1 MNDFHGP
8 TVEDL
13 QGAWNCVS
21 FGDDGH
27 KVPFYVPWFRKIRIE
42 FQGYCYQAFD
52 GETCLERGRF
62 DIRRG
67 VEYSLLDQLIEF
79 GEHYGREHHGI
90 IRWVGDKLE
99 HLQGHVGY
107 PRPAGFPYGKG
118 YKCHYALMKRAP
130 AVQTDHTS
138 ASPKTWQ
145 G

>member
-1 MNDFHGP
+1 MSDFHGP
-8 TVEDL
+8 SLEDL
-13 QGAWNCVS
+13 QGEWICVN

-27 KVPFYVPWFRKIRIE
+27 KVPFYVPWFRKPRVVFE
-42 FQGYCYQAFD
+42 GYCYRTLEGD
-52 GETCLERGRF
+52 TCLESGRF

-67 VEYSLLDQLIEF
+67 VEYSLLDQLIEM

-107 PRPAGFPYGKG
+107 PRPAGFPYGRG
-118 YKCHYALMKRAP
+118 FKCHYALLSRAP
-130 AVQTDHTS
+130 SVKPEHPLP
-138 ASPKTWQ
+138 SPKTWK

>member
-1 MNDFHGP
+1 MSDFQGP
-8 TVEDL
+8 TLEDL
-13 QGAWNCVS
+13 QGAWICVR
-21 FGDDGH
+21 FGDNGM
-27 KVPFYVPWFRKIRIE
+27 KAPFYISWFRKPRVE
-42 FQGYCYQAFD
+42 FEGYCYRVFD

-62 DIRRG
+62 DLRRG

-90 IRWVGDKLE
+90 IRWAGNKLE

-118 YKCHYALMKRAP
+118 FKCHYALLSRAP
-130 AVQTDHTS
+130 EATEEHSEATR
-138 ASPKTWQ
+138 KTWM